1 VTQLR
6 LQLLG
11 GFEMLGASG
20 EPVLL
25 PPKKARALLA
35 FLALSDGRPQSRD
48 RLAALLWEEAE
59 EGQARTSL
67 RQALTAIRKSLTD
80 AGVEALDADS
90 EAVRLDCS
98 RIVIDAL
105 EFLGRAQS
113 AREEDRR
120 HCAALYRGHLLDG
133 FDVRAPAFE
142 DWLRAE
148 RERLRNLAAD
158 ALAGVMDS
166 QMRAGQ
172 HGPALAA
179 ATQLLSLD
187 PLREDVHRDA
197 MRIYVAQ
204 GRHAA
209 ALEQYRRCREILR
222 LELGVPPEPETEK
235 LYREILQHRHA
246 AAASVEDAGPPLPVA
261 VEPPRS
267 AEAPLLRHA
276 TVFLVDIA
284 GFTAF
289 AGSADPEDLHDF
301 LLRYRELVRARVRQ
315 YGGSVT
321 NYIGSRLMAVFGVP
335 VAHGNDAERAILAA
349 MAIRDSV
356 PMMHNAAGSQ
366 LQAQIGVAGG
376 RVLASHDSGGLT
388 LTGGPVSVAA
398 RIMEACAAGEIRVAG
413 DVREA
418 VGEHLKAEHLP
429 GVTVSGIERAPS
441 IWRVGSLRRGFDAGN
456 PRPFFGRGIELQ
468 QLVGML
474 DGCRAAKAGRVV
486 LLRGDAGIGKS
497 RLMEEFASHA
507 RGAGFDPHV
516 GQILEFG
523 GDPLSMLVRNLIGA
537 GPSAQPE
544 QVARALEEAP
554 VTSELRRFL
563 AEMTGVQA
571 GGVPGGNDDAVD
583 GSRRQSGRQSALK
596 ELVRAL
602 AARQPLLIVVE
613 DIHSASPLTM
623 ESLAWIASATR
634 HSPALLAM
642 TTRTQNDPITPAW
655 RNASHCALTTIDL
668 GPLADPDAKRMAAR
682 YAAEDPAFVETC
694 VQRAEGN
701 PLFLDQLLR
710 AGRAT
715 GGAVPG
721 SLQNLI
727 LARLDSLDPRERQAL
742 QVASVLGQRF
752 PLEALR
758 HLLDDPSYTADRIRD
773 QGLVR
778 DEGDELAFAH
788 ALIQEAT
795 YGSLLRSRRLA
806 LHTAAARWY
815 SNRDAVLRAR
825 HLGAAGDPGAFEA
838 YMEAARREAAAYRIE
853 HALELISRALAFAA
867 TERQRCDLFLLRG
880 EFQRDHGQTAKS
892 VQSFGEG
899 LHLAQDDAQRLRA
912 WLGIAGGLRTL
923 DIYDRALA
931 ALDNAARLAL
941 ALDDRKS
948 LMYVQ
953 SLRGHVYFPLG
964 NMDACLGA
972 HEEARRLAT
981 EVGTPADEARALGG
995 LGDAYYQ
1002 NARILTSRDY
1012 FERCIELSRRHGLTR
1027 IEVNHL
1033 PMLGI
1038 VSMYCNEVGR
1048 GVAACEEAMEKA
1060 MRIGDVRSEVLAR
1073 LVLAGLHQTAGR
1085 DEECLAHCTRARD
1098 LARPLGAARF
1108 EADALTGLGLAS
1120 HYLGRAQEARR
1131 YLDQAHAMVEQIG
1144 PNYTGP
1150 WVLAAIALANDD
1162 AGVRGQALARG
1173 EEQLALGC
1181 VSHNYFHFYQLA
1193 IEVAHQLGRPDEMLR
1208 YAGALERYTAR
1219 EPLPWTDFII
1229 ARARALA
1236 RHLGRERD
1244 GRLRAELD
1252 ALRER
1257 AVQVGLG
1264 TALAGIEAALAAF

>member
-1 VTQLR
+1 
-6 LQLLG
+6 
-11 GFEMLGASG
+11 
-20 EPVLL
+20 
-25 PPKKARALLA
+25 
-35 FLALSDGRPQSRD
+35 
-48 RLAALLWEEAE
+48 
-59 EGQARTSL
+59 
-67 RQALTAIRKSLTD
+67 
-80 AGVEALDADS
+80 
-90 EAVRLDCS
+90 
-98 RIVIDAL
+98 
-105 EFLGRAQS
+105 
-113 AREEDRR
+113 
-120 HCAALYRGHLLDG
+120 
-133 FDVRAPAFE
+133 
-142 DWLRAE
+142 
-148 RERLRNLAAD
+148 
-158 ALAGVMDS
+158 
-166 QMRAGQ
+166 
-172 HGPALAA
+172 
-179 ATQLLSLD
+179 
-187 PLREDVHRDA
+187 
-197 MRIYVAQ
+197 
-204 GRHAA
+204 
-209 ALEQYRRCREILR
+209 
-222 LELGVPPEPETEK
+222 
-235 LYREILQHRHA
+235 
-246 AAASVEDAGPPLPVA
+246 
-261 VEPPRS
+261 
-267 AEAPLLRHA
+267 LRHA
-276 TVFLVDIA
+276 TVFLIDIA
-284 GFTAF
+284 EFTAF

-315 YGGSVT
+315 YGGIVT

-356 PMMHNAAGSQ
+356 PKMQNAAGRQ
-366 LQAQIGVAGG
+366 LHAQIGVAGG
-376 RVLASHDSGGLT
+376 RVLASQDSGGLT
-388 LTGGPVSVAA
+388 LTGGPVSIAA
-398 RIMEACAAGEIRVAG
+398 RIMEGCAAGEIRVGG

-418 VGEHLKAEHLP
+418 VGERLKAEHLP
-429 GVTVSGIERAPS
+429 GVTISGIERAPS
-441 IWRVGSLRRGFDAGN
+441 IWRIESLRRGFEAGN
-456 PRPFFGRGIELQ
+456 PQHFFGRTIELQ
-468 QLVGML
+468 QLAGML
-474 DGCRAAKAGRVV
+474 DGCRTAKAGRVV

-507 RGAGFDPHV
+507 RAAGFDPHV
-516 GQILEFG
+516 GQVLEFG

-537 GPSAQPE
+537 GASAQPE
-544 QVARALEEAP
+544 QLSQALEKAP
-554 VTSELRRFL
+554 VTAELRRFL
-563 AEMTGVQA
+563 AEMA
-571 GGVPGGNDDAVD
+571 GAAPVDAAGRDGDVD
-583 GSRRQSGRQSALK
+583 GSRRQAGRQSALK

-634 HSPALLAM
+634 NSPALLAM
-642 TTRTQNDPITPAW
+642 TTRTQGDPITPAW
-655 RNASHCALTTIDL
+655 RNASHCALTTIDI
-668 GPLADPDAKRMAAR
+668 GPLADTDALKMAAR
-682 YAAEDPAFVETC
+682 YGGEDPAFVESC

-715 GGAVPG
+715 GSVVPG

-758 HLLDDPSYTADRIRD
+758 HLLDDRSYGADRMRD
-773 QGLVR
+773 QGLIR

-806 LHTAAARWY
+806 LHAAAARWY
-815 SNRDAVLRAR
+815 ADRDPVLRAR
-825 HLGAAGDPGAFEA
+825 HLGAAGDPGAFDA
-838 YMEAARREAAAYRIE
+838 FMEAARGEAAAYRIE

-912 WLGIAGGLRTL
+912 WLGIASGLRTL

-931 ALDNAARLAL
+931 ALDNAARLAV